1 MSLSTCPKHTPWG
14 YGVKGHAPCY
24 NIDMMNYRWGGGAG
38 WGMMDGGGLVG
49 TIIWLVV
56 VIDLVLVGVW
66 LWQQVTKK

>member
-1 MSLSTCPKHTPWG
+1 MCQAVTFRVHDK
-14 YGVKGHAPCY
+14 AFCY
-24 NIDMMNYRWGGGAG
+24 NVDMMSYLWGGGAG
-38 WGMMDGGGLVG
+38 WGMMGDAGLVG